1 MLELAKALG
10 EPTAAVKGGLYPYWR
25 LLRRWGL
32 WRGVTL
38 IIVVVELRFILLK
51 VLVVDA
57 LQKLLLVT

>member
-10 EPTAAVKGGLYPYWR
+10 EPTATVKRGLDSNWR
-25 LLRRWGL
+25 LFGRWAL

-38 IIVVVELRFILLK
+38 ILVVVELRFILLE

-57 LQKLLLVT
+57 LQELLLVT

>member
-10 EPTAAVKGGLYPYWR
+10 EPTATVKGGLDPYWR
-25 LLRRWGL
+25 LLWRWGL

-38 IIVVVELRFILLK
+38 IIVAVELRFILLE

-57 LQKLLLVT
+57 LQELLLVT